1 MGGFDLI
8 RVFLRLNTNYRRKY
22 ITISE
27 RFKLPKCNCASI
39 MHDYC
44 YDVNEYLWMR
54 QFKSI
59 ELTYMGAAND
69 KSILY
74 KCAFSQEC
82 SLRAAC
88 HAFEENILCV

>member
-1 MGGFDLI
+1 MLI
-8 RVFLRLNTNYRRKY
+8 TERKY

-27 RFKLPKCNCASI
+27 RFKLTKCNCASI

-74 KCAFSQEC
+74 KCAFSQER
-82 SLRAAC
+82 SLLAAC
-88 HAFEENILCV
+88 TCI